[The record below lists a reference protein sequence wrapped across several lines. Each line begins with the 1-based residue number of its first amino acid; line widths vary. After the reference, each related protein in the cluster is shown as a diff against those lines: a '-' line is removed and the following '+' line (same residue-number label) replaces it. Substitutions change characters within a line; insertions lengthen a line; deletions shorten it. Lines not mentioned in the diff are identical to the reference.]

1 MDRELLYVERH
12 TDLSLVSVAVFDRRF
27 LDDQGNRIFRYSLT
41 RRWTVGNRGKLVFIM
56 LNPSVADARIND
68 STVRKC
74 MVWAQQW
81 GYYTLEV
88 VNLFSFRSKS
98 PKVMKAAKDP
108 VGPLNDEFIREACR
122 EAELVICAWGA
133 DGTFQ
138 GRANHVVRNVLSGVK
153 VYALKRTEGGQP
165 WHPLYLRNDSKP
177 FALTFD

>member
-1 MDRELLYVERH
+1 MDTSILFIERYA
-12 TDLSLVSVAVFDRRF
+12 DLSVENTAVFDKRF
-27 LDDQGNRIFRYSLT
+27 LDDHGNRIFRYSLIRT
-41 RRWTVGNRGKLVFIM
+41 WRVGHLGKLVFVM

-74 MVWAQQW
+74 MVWAQKW
-81 GYYTLEV
+81 GYRTLEV

-98 PKVMKAAKDP
+98 PKIMKAAKDP
-108 VGPLNDEFIREACR
+108 VGPLNDEFIGQACR

-133 DGTFQ
+133 HGTFQ

-153 VYALKRTEGGQP
+153 VHALKRAEGGQP

-177 FALTFD
+177 FLLTFK